1 MNTSRQRST
10 ENTSADSL
18 NDYAIDSHDP
28 NQENYSVLRL
38 RRIRHTHEETPL
50 SRTPFRVAE
59 HEGKTVQAAWD
70 FGHTVTEKITPERIA
85 YCAGYTAKKYGD
97 ENRYETWR
105 MPDGIGR
112 KKITGWIN
120 SETGEYVVRKPD
132 QEGTWKPE
140 IAWYWQQPFLQ
151 MSMKPGIGGFA
162 REKYKQSWKK
172 CAVLNGTTIASPRYL
187 KEAWKATATTAE
199 IIKVENEIEEQMLD
213 KILNP
218 EQRKAAE
225 AMHKKRLEMKAERNR
240 NF

>member
-28 NQENYSVLRL
+28 NQENYSVLRCGEYG
-38 RRIRHTHEETPL
+38 T
-50 SRTPFRVAE
+50 RTKRPHYHALLFGVAE

-70 FGHTVTEKITPERIA
+70 FDTVTENHTERIA

-97 ENRYETWR
+97 ENRYEIWR

-151 MSMKPGIGGFA
+151 MSMKPESEDSPA
-162 REKYKQSWKK
+162 R
-172 CAVLNGTTIASPRYL
+172 NTN
-187 KEAWKATATTAE
+187 KAGKMCRT
-199 IIKVENEIEEQMLD
+199 
-213 KILNP
+213 
-218 EQRKAAE
+218 
-225 AMHKKRLEMKAERNR
+225 KRHNDSLRDTSKRHGKR
-240 NF
+240 PQQQQK

>member
-1 MNTSRQRST
+1 
-10 ENTSADSL
+10 
-18 NDYAIDSHDP
+18 
-28 NQENYSVLRL
+28 
-38 RRIRHTHEETPL
+38 
-50 SRTPFRVAE
+50 
-59 HEGKTVQAAWD
+59 
-70 FGHTVTEKITPERIA
+70 
-85 YCAGYTAKKYGD
+85 
-97 ENRYETWR
+97 